1 MMSSHNIIMI
11 MKYHN
16 DYNNLYVRGDIMS
29 KELFSLADRIK
40 SLRERKGLTQAEI
53 ARQLGISRSGVN
65 AWEMGLSV
73 PSTQYI
79 VELAKKFEIST
90 DYLLGIDTTST
101 ISVKGLTQKQ
111 VSVLLDTIECFKDP
125 K

>member
-1 MMSSHNIIMI
+1 
-11 MKYHN
+11 
-16 DYNNLYVRGDIMS
+16 MS
-29 KELFSLADRIK
+29 KELFSLSDRIK
-40 SLRERKGLTQAEI
+40 SIREQKGLTQAEI

-73 PSTQYI
+73 PSTQYV

-90 DYLLGIDTTST
+90 DYLLGLDSSST
-101 ISVKGLTQKQ
+101 ISIKGLTQKQ
-111 VSVLLDTIECFKDP
+111 VSVLLDIIECFKES